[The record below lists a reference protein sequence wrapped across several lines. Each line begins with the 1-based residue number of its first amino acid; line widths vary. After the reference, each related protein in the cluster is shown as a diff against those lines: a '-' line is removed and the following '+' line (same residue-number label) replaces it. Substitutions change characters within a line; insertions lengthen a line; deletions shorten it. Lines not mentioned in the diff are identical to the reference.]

1 MKWEREP
8 FTYELRLAF
17 ESMRLKL
24 ELQLEINEGRSLWLQ
39 RDLLI
44 GGRCL
49 AQKSAVV
56 RGLNIIKKN
65 NRGFPMVLLGAA
77 GLISKFK
84 QGKFLYDEYIYISV
98 MNIE

>member
-1 MKWEREP
+1 M
-8 FTYELRLAF
+8 
-17 ESMRLKL
+17 
-24 ELQLEINEGRSLWLQ
+24 
-39 RDLLI
+39 
-44 GGRCL
+44 